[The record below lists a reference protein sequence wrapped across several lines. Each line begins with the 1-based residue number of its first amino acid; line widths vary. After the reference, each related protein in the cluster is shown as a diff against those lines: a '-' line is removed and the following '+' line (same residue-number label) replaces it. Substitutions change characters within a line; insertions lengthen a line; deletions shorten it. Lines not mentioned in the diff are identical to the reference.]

1 MTRRL
6 RRVVVVASVAAS
18 VAAGGA
24 ATAVASDTGH
34 VGSPL
39 SVRGTE
45 PAAAPATQNLAT
57 VPEASGQSS
66 TTTPPAATAVV
77 PEATT
82 ANTAEAS
89 TTYVSRPDLPRF
101 NATTTQPGTPHPGV
115 LFGGYLG
122 TTGNGNS
129 SSALVVYGN
138 DGEPVWIKPHASSG
152 ATATP
157 VKYGN
162 TDALAYIVAPGRWE
176 IISGGYTKIAE
187 VAVETETTSSGA
199 HFALFPNSNI
209 AAVSGTRS
217 VVVDLTPYGGSGP
230 AVVRFGTVST
240 VNIQTGEVLS
250 SWSSLTPGAEE
261 TGQGAIPVSDTYRQR
276 QGNLLDYLGISSIA
290 FGDAPN
296 RILISARG
304 TSAVYEI
311 DTTTGEIVWAL
322 GGKRPTVQLPDGTP
336 APNDPFSVGAHED
349 GALYVGDA
357 DPQTGRARGLV
368 YRTDGTAPTSLIK
381 QIAPDTAPVVQ
392 ANSRGAFQPVSGA
405 VPVGGTYA
413 GLLSLDGSVFEYD
426 ADGAQVFT
434 ATAPTSQRT
443 ATVRSA
449 WDGRPTTSPDIAAEV
464 QGGNHAVVYASWNGS
479 DQVAQW
485 RVQIGADGDNL
496 RVVTTAPRAGFE
508 TALPIDYIA
517 ADQYVRVDALD
528 ANGSIIGTVDRPGL
542 LPMAEAYVRAG
553 GAETL
558 GGYWGRSSSPDR
570 ASIQYEYGSI
580 EWSPRT
586 GAHPITGA
594 IYRYYSSGGGGGA
607 GLPLTDAVALP
618 DGRGTQQEFERG
630 SIYHTAETGAHTVS
644 DIFRDK
650 YRAMGAERGSLGY
663 PKTDQFTV
671 GNPSTPEQRFEG
683 GVLVSGAPGWNGPVY
698 ALTGAIGV
706 KWIAMGGLSS
716 PMGLPKSDVQ
726 TTPDKVGRFVHFTNF
741 WSVYWTPSTGA
752 QALDDP
758 MVGKWSAN
766 GWELGFLGYPV
777 TSVAT
782 TPDGVGRYAHF
793 QGGSIYWTNGTGA
806 AIVRGSIR
814 DKWAANGWELGVLG
828 YPTTDETATPDGVG
842 RFTHFQGGSIYW
854 TPSTGATIV
863 RGAIRDKW
871 EATGWELGVLGYPT
885 TDETG
890 TPDGVGRF
898 NHFQGG
904 SIYWT
909 PSTWSHVVRGD
920 IKATWA
926 SLGWELGRLG
936 YPTTDEYRLANGNQR
951 QDFQHGSIVWDHL
964 TRKTTVSYF

>member
-6 RRVVVVASVAAS
+6 RRVAVVASVAAS

-34 VGSPL
+34 AGSPP
-39 SVRGTE
+39 SVRGTGQ
-45 PAAAPATQNLAT
+45 AAAPTTQNLAT
-57 VPEASGQSS
+57 VPEASGQPF
-66 TTTPPAATAVV
+66 TATQPAATAAV
-77 PEATT
+77 PEAIT
-82 ANTAEAS
+82 ATTAEAS

-101 NATTTQPGTPHPGV
+101 SATTTQPGTPHPGV

-122 TTGNGNS
+122 TTGSGS

-138 DGEPVWIKPHASSG
+138 DGEPVWIKPNASG
-152 ATATP
+152 NAAATP
-157 VKYGN
+157 VKYGGA
-162 TDALAYIVAPGRWE
+162 DALAYFVAPNRWE
-176 IISGGYTKIAE
+176 LVGRDYTKLAE
-187 VAVETETTSSGA
+187 VAVESQSPHAGTHIA
-199 HFALFPNSNI
+199 VYPNSNI
-209 AAVSGTRS
+209 AAVSGSRS
-217 VVVDLTPYGGSGP
+217 VVMDLTPYGVSGLGS
-230 AVVRFGTVST
+230 VVVGTVST
-240 VNIQTGEVLS
+240 VNIQTGEVLF
-250 SWSSLTPGAEE
+250 SWSSLTPGAEA
-261 TGQGAIPVSDTYRQR
+261 TGQGPIPITDTYRQP
-276 QGNLLDYLGISSIA
+276 QGRLLDYLGISSIA

-311 DTTTGEIVWAL
+311 DTTTGEIVWRL
-322 GGKRPTVQLPDGTP
+322 GGKQPTVQLPDGTP
-336 APNDPFSVGAHED
+336 APNDPFSVRAHTD
-349 GALYVGDA
+349 DAVYVGDT
-357 DPQTGRARGLV
+357 DSQTGRARGLV
-368 YRTDGTAPTSLIK
+368 YRTDGAAPTNLIK

-392 ANSRGAFQPVSGA
+392 ANSRGAFQPVSRA
-405 VPVGGTYA
+405 VSIGGTYA

-426 ADGAQVFT
+426 VNGAQVFT
-434 ATAPTSQRT
+434 ATAPASQRT
-443 ATVRSA
+443 ATVRGA
-449 WDGRPTTSPDIAAEV
+449 WYGRPTTQPDIATEV

-485 RVQIGADGDNL
+485 RVQVGPDGDNL
-496 RVVTTAPRAGFE
+496 RVVATASRAGFE
-508 TALPIDYIA
+508 TAVPIDYTA
-517 ADQYVRVDALD
+517 GDQYVRVDALA
-528 ANGSIIGTVDRPGL
+528 ANGSVISTVSELGI
-542 LPMAEAYVRAG
+542 LPIAEAHLRAG
-553 GAETL
+553 GSETL
-558 GGYWGRSSSPDR
+558 GAYKSRTAYADSVSFH
-570 ASIQYEYGSI
+570 YEHGSI
-580 EWSPRT
+580 VWSPRT
-586 GAHPITGA
+586 GAHPITGE
-594 IYRYYSSGGGGGA
+594 IGRYYYTGGGSGV
-607 GLPLTDAVALP
+607 GLPITDAVVLP
-618 DGRGTQQEFERG
+618 DGRGTYQDFEQG
-630 SIYHTAETGAHTVS
+630 SIYYTAETGAHRVTG
-644 DIFRDK
+644 IYRDK
-650 YRAMGAERGSLGY
+650 YRAMGAERGPLGY
-663 PKTDQFTV
+663 PMSDV
-671 GNPSTPEQRFEG
+671 IINGNPAVPDQRFEG
-683 GVLVSGAPGWNGPVY
+683 GVLVPGAQGWNGPLH
-698 ALTGAIGV
+698 ALTGAIGA
-706 KWIAMGGLSS
+706 KWIAMGGISG
-716 PMGLPKSDVQ
+716 PMGLPKSDVV
-726 TTPDKVGRFVHFTNF
+726 TTPDKVGRFVHFTNG

-752 QALDDP
+752 QALDGH

-766 GWELGFLGYPV
+766 GWELGVLGYPV
-777 TSVAT
+777 SSVAT

-814 DKWAANGWELGVLG
+814 DKWAASGWELGVLG

-854 TPSTGATIV
+854 TPGTGATIV